1 MGNLFSSILLC
12 DINTIEVILKNA
24 TTFLKDVLET
34 LLEQARGVEMGKFCE
49 TQDIKK
55 LNKDLKLQKLRK
67 LLNAIVRSN
76 NSDKTMKTL
85 AVRLMLRL
93 GYAFATAEDMLMA
106 AEL

>member
-1 MGNLFSSILLC
+1 
-12 DINTIEVILKNA
+12 
-24 TTFLKDVLET
+24 
-34 LLEQARGVEMGKFCE
+34 MGKFCE

>member
-49 TQDIKK
+49 TQD
-55 LNKDLKLQKLRK
+55 LQKLRK